1 MSREERASLSD
12 AHALYS
18 APAPIPPAHPLI
30 VLSEG
35 PRTIPA
41 TQSACVK
48 REREEPSDRFVAEFD
63 LVDLH
68 ARQAAR
74 RLGAGGATF
83 DELRSYAYEGLLRA
97 SRTYDPSYGTAFRYW
112 ANRAVRDAIAEGLRQ
127 WARLPRHRPRH
138 GTMADSPV
146 SGCDVHAA
154 GAPAAPHDAPPPD
167 RWAPPMVLGLDE
179 TNEDLVAD
187 PAPDPEQV
195 VSRRELSDR
204 VREAIARLPEPE
216 RSLLERHDYGGET
229 LAHVAASLNLSR
241 SWASRLRKR
250 AIERLAC
257 EFRG

>member
-1 MSREERASLSD
+1 M
-12 AHALYS
+12 
-18 APAPIPPAHPLI
+18 PAPIPPAHPPL
-30 VLSEG
+30 VPSEG
-35 PRTIPA
+35 ARAIAATRPA
-41 TQSACVK
+41 CEK
-48 REREEPSDRFVAEFD
+48 RQRKEERDRFVAELD

-83 DELRSYAYEGLLRA
+83 EDLRSYAYEGLLRA

-127 WARLPRHRPRH
+127 WAHLPRHRPRH
-138 GTMADSPV
+138 GTTDDSPV
-146 SGCDVHAA
+146 PGCDVHST
-154 GAPAAPHDAPPPD
+154 GAPAAPCPALPPD
-167 RWAPPMVLGLDE
+167 RWAPSMAVAIDE

-187 PAPDPEQV
+187 PGPVPEQV

-229 LAHVAASLNLSR
+229 LVEVAASLGLSR

-257 EFRG
+257 EFRR

>member
-1 MSREERASLSD
+1 V
-12 AHALYS
+12 
-18 APAPIPPAHPLI
+18 PAPILPAPPPPL
-30 VLSEG
+30 SRNG
-35 PRTIPA
+35 APTMAA
-41 TQSACVK
+41 TRSAGVA
-48 REREEPSDRFVAEFD
+48 RECEEESDGFFAEID

-74 RLGAGGATF
+74 RLGAGGPTF
-83 DELRSYAYEGLLRA
+83 DDLRSYAYEGLLRA
-97 SRTYDPSYGTAFRYW
+97 SRTFDPSHGTAFRYW

-146 SGCDVHAA
+146 SGCDPHAT

-167 RWAPPMVLGLDE
+167 RWALPMVLALDE

-229 LAHVAASLNLSR
+229 LAHVAASLGLSR

-250 AIERLAC
+250 AIERLAR
-257 EFRG
+257 EFRR

>member
-1 MSREERASLSD
+1 VPSEGARAIAATRPACEKRQRKEER
-12 AHALYS
+12 
-18 APAPIPPAHPLI
+18 
-30 VLSEG
+30 
-35 PRTIPA
+35 
-41 TQSACVK
+41 
-48 REREEPSDRFVAEFD
+48 DRFVAELD

-83 DELRSYAYEGLLRA
+83 EDLRSYAYEGLL
-97 SRTYDPSYGTAFRYW
+97 
-112 ANRAVRDAIAEGLRQ
+112 RDAIAEGLRQ
-127 WARLPRHRPRH
+127 WAHLPRHRPRH
-138 GTMADSPV
+138 GTTADSPV
-146 SGCDVHAA
+146 PGCDVHST
-154 GAPAAPHDAPPPD
+154 GAPAAPCPALPPD
-167 RWAPPMVLGLDE
+167 RWAPSMAVAIDE

-187 PAPDPEQV
+187 PGPVPEQV

-229 LAHVAASLNLSR
+229 LVEVAASLGLSR

-257 EFRG
+257 EFRR